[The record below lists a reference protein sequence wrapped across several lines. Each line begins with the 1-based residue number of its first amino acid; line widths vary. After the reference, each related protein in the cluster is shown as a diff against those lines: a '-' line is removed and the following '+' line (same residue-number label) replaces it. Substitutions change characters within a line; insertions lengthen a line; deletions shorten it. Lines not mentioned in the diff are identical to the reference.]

1 MVAMLGKYPHMNE
14 YWEDKRARI
23 EDIDIPAYIL
33 ASYSSA
39 IHTVGSCRGFED
51 MKHDKKW

>member
-1 MVAMLGKYPHMNE
+1 VIAMLGKYPYINE

-39 IHTVGSCRGFED
+39 LHTVGSFRGFED
-51 MKHDKKW
+51 MTHDKKW